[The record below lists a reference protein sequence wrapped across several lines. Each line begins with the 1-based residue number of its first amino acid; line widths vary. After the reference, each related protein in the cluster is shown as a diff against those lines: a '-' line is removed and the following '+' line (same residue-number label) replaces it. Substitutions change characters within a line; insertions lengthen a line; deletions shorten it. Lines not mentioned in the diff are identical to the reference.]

1 MSAMPG
7 AKQRDLAKERRW
19 RRLLEQQRSGGLS
32 VRAFCRR
39 HDVAEHSF
47 YWWRRELAA
56 RQPAVASAG
65 RVSAPLFLPIQVR
78 PDDPLV
84 ADGVEVLLGNGRRL
98 RVGAGVAPGR
108 LAALAAA
115 LEGPAC

>member
-7 AKQRDLAKERRW
+7 AKQRDLAKERWW
-19 RRLLEQQRSGGLS
+19 RRLVEQQQGGGLS

-56 RQPAVASAG
+56 RPPAAAPAG
-65 RVSAPLFLPIQVR
+65 RVDALLFLPVRVR
-78 PDDPLV
+78 PDESL
-84 ADGVEVLLGNGRRL
+84 ATDGVEVLLGNGRRL
-98 RVGAGVAPGR
+98 RVSAGVAPGR

>member
-56 RQPAVASAG
+56 RPPAAASAG
-65 RVSAPLFLPIQVR
+65 GVAAPLFLPVHVR

-98 RVGAGVAPGR
+98 RVGAGVEPRR

>member
-1 MSAMPG
+1 MPG

-56 RQPAVASAG
+56 RPPAAEVGSRLVAAPRRLHFKATTDRRNLSVSPPVGGQRSPRRRIGAAICSGPRGAVAIH
-65 RVSAPLFLPIQVR
+65 F
-78 PDDPLV
+78 
-84 ADGVEVLLGNGRRL
+84 GRR
-98 RVGAGVAPGR
+98 
-108 LAALAAA
+108 
-115 LEGPAC
+115 